1 MKGWELRVSAMER
14 ASAEAAM
21 AACQQWPKGPGLVI
35 GSGGSSG
42 GRKWCLQSWRNLHQ
56 AAESCGLWLEGI
68 GIDPSRVQVVNPL
81 PSDHMG
87 GLMPQVRAELWEAP
101 LLAITA
107 AELKDPEALLQRS
120 TELGTGGREPLI
132 SLVPTQLQRLL
143 QQPAGIRW
151 LQQFRLIWVGGAAL
165 SPALAH
171 QARAHRLALSPCY
184 GATETAAMVCAMDPS
199 SFLAGA
205 DGCGQPLS
213 DVQLQLEPN
222 TNAIEVKTKRLSAGW
237 LDGSGLQPFADAEGW
252 WRSGDGGQLSSNG
265 LLVLGRLDGAL
276 NSGGATVFP
285 EQIEAALAGVPGVEA
300 LLVVGVQ
307 DTEWGQKLVGLLKPA
322 ADHDASAVVAQLKQ
336 RLQGHP
342 PAQRVRSWLLCP
354 RLGTNDQGKWER
366 RHWAQV
372 AAEQLSQPL
381 STVQPS

>member
-1 MKGWELRVSAMER
+1 MKGWTLRASALER

-21 AACQQWPKGPGLVI
+21 AVCQRWPEGPGLVI

-42 GRKWCLQSWRNLHQ
+42 GRKWCLQSWRNLNQSAH
-56 AAESCGLWLEGI
+56 SCGLWLEGI

-87 GLMPQVRAELWEAP
+87 GLMPQVRAQRWEAP
-101 LLAITA
+101 LLAITP
-107 AELKDPEALLQRS
+107 AELKDLEALLQRS
-120 TELGTGGREPLI
+120 TEIGAGGREPLI

-213 DVQLQLEPN
+213 DVQLQLEPK

-237 LDGSGLQPFADAEGW
+237 LDGSTLQPFADAEGW

-265 LLVLGRLDGAL
+265 LQVLGRLDGAL

-300 LLVVGVQ
+300 LLVVGVPDPQ
-307 DTEWGQKLVGLLKPA
+307 WGEKLVGLVRTEAHVSPAVVLDRLRDQAQALPA
-322 ADHDASAVVAQLKQ
+322 AMRPKTWCHQPELIT
-336 RLQGHP
+336 
-342 PAQRVRSWLLCP
+342 
-354 RLGTNDQGKWER
+354 TNAGKWER
-366 RHWAQV
+366 LLWTNQTLK
-372 AAEQLSQPL
+372 AEKSATAD
-381 STVQPS
+381 SND

>member
-1 MKGWELRVSAMER
+1 MKGWTLRASALER
-14 ASAEAAM
+14 ARAEAAM
-21 AACQQWPKGPGLVI
+21 AACQRWPEGPGLVI

-42 GRKWCLQSWRNLHQ
+42 GRKWCLQSWRNLNQSAH
-56 AAESCGLWLEGI
+56 SCGLWLEGI

-87 GLMPQVRAELWEAP
+87 GLMPQVRAQRWEAP
-101 LLAITA
+101 LLAITP
-107 AELKDPEALLQRS
+107 AELKDLEALLQRN
-120 TELGTGGREPLI
+120 TEIGAGGREPLI

-151 LQQFRLIWVGGAAL
+151 LQQFRLIWVGGAAM
-165 SPALAH
+165 SPDLAQ

-213 DVQLQLEPN
+213 DVQLRLEPN

-237 LDGSGLQPFADAEGW
+237 LDGSTLQPFADAEGW

-265 LLVLGRLDGAL
+265 LQVLGRLDGAL

-285 EQIEAALAGVPGVEA
+285 EQIEAALAGVLGVEA
-300 LLVVGVQ
+300 LLVVGVPDPQ
-307 DTEWGQKLVGLLKPA
+307 WGQKLVGLVRPSKQSAPPTLLAELERA
-322 ADHDASAVVAQLKQ
+322 AD
-336 RLQGHP
+336 RLP
-342 PAQRVRSWLLCP
+342 PAERPKQWVIRNDLT
-354 RLGTNDQGKWER
+354 TNHQDKWER
-366 RHWAQV
+366 SRWAQKFGET
-372 AAEQLSQPL
+372 AEA
-381 STVQPS
+381 